1 MRSLRNLLPEA
12 ALLLAGIAVFFVVP
26 DDLGLATRV
35 VIGALFAL
43 SLDLVL
49 GYAGI
54 VTLGHAAM
62 FGVGAYAA
70 GVFAVRVWGEP
81 ISGLLVG
88 AAAGAAI
95 AWISGKLVLRS
106 HGLTSVMITL
116 AVAQV
121 LLEVASKWTSVTG
134 GDDGLSGIAVQPLLG
149 LFEFDF
155 MGRTGYLYALV
166 VLVLCFGL
174 LRRVV
179 ASPFGLAC
187 VGIRE
192 DRGRM
197 AALGYDVPRQMSIA
211 YAMGGAFAGVAGALS
226 AQITQVVGL
235 SSLGFAHSAD
245 VLVMLVLGGTGRLWG
260 ALAGTVVF
268 MLVHHAAANVDPF
281 RWMLMIGVMLVVVVM
296 ALPGGLSG
304 AAVRLWS
311 VLLGRGRGT
320 PATPTSPKPRAGSS
334 DAAGEPPRL
343 GEVTP

>member
-1 MRSLRNLLPEA
+1 MKTKLVSLLPELG
-12 ALLLAGIAVFFVVP
+12 LLMVGIAIFFAVP

-35 VIGALFAL
+35 LIGVLFAL

-88 AAAGAAI
+88 ALAGAAI
-95 AWISGKLVLRS
+95 AWVSGKLVLRS

-121 LLEVASKWTSVTG
+121 LLEVASKWSAVTG
-134 GDDGLSGIAVQPLLG
+134 GDDGLSGIQPKPLLG

-155 MGRTGYLYALV
+155 AGRTGYCYALV

-179 ASPFGLAC
+179 ASPFGLTC
-187 VGIRE
+187 IGIRE

-197 AALGYDVPRQMSIA
+197 SALGSDVPRHLTMA
-211 YAMGGAFAGVAGALS
+211 YAMGGAFAGMAGALS

-235 SSLGFAHSAD
+235 SSLSFNHSAE

-260 ALAGTVVF
+260 AILGTVTF
-268 MLVHHAAANVDPF
+268 MLVHHLAANVDPF
-281 RWMLMIGVMLVVVVM
+281 RWMLVIGCMLMAVVLAM
-296 ALPGGLSG
+296 PGGISG
-304 AAVRLWS
+304 TAQRLLFAVRR
-311 VLLGRGRGT
+311 RGSQ
-320 PATPTSPKPRAGSS
+320 A
-334 DAAGEPPRL
+334 
-343 GEVTP
+343 

>member
-1 MRSLRNLLPEA
+1 MKANLGSLLPELG
-12 ALLLAGIAVFFVVP
+12 LLLAGIAIFFIVP

-35 VIGALFAL
+35 LIGILFAL

-62 FGVGAYAA
+62 FGIGAYAA

-88 AAAGAAI
+88 ALAGAAM
-95 AWISGKLVLRS
+95 AWVSGKLVLRS

-121 LLEVASKWTSVTG
+121 LLEIASKWTRVTG
-134 GDDGLSGIAVQPLLG
+134 GDDGLSGIQTRPLLG

-155 MGRTGYLYALV
+155 TGRTGYFYALI

-179 ASPFGLAC
+179 ASPFGLTC
-187 VGIRE
+187 IGIRE

-197 AALGYDVPRQMSIA
+197 SAIGSDVPRHLTMA
-211 YAMGGAFAGVAGALS
+211 YALGGAFAGVAGALS

-235 SSLGFAHSAD
+235 SSLGFNHSAE

-260 ALAGTVVF
+260 AILGTAAF
-268 MLVHHAAANVDPF
+268 MLVHHLAANVDPF
-281 RWMLMIGVMLVVVVM
+281 RWMLVIGCMLMIVVLAM
-296 ALPGGLSG
+296 PGGISG
-304 AAVRLWS
+304 TAHRIWLAVRRS
-311 VLLGRGRGT
+311 
-320 PATPTSPKPRAGSS
+320 AS
-334 DAAGEPPRL
+334 
-343 GEVTP
+343 

>member
-1 MRSLRNLLPEA
+1 MKANLGSLLPELG
-12 ALLLAGIAVFFVVP
+12 LLLAGIAIFFIVP

-35 VIGALFAL
+35 LIGILFAL

-62 FGVGAYAA
+62 FGIGAYAA

-88 AAAGAAI
+88 ALAGAAM
-95 AWISGKLVLRS
+95 AWVSGKLVLRS

-121 LLEVASKWTSVTG
+121 LLEIASKWTRVTG
-134 GDDGLSGIAVQPLLG
+134 GDDGLSGIQTLPLLG

-155 MGRTGYLYALV
+155 TGRTGYFYALV

-179 ASPFGLAC
+179 ASPFGLTC
-187 VGIRE
+187 IGIRE

-197 AALGYDVPRQMSIA
+197 SAIGSDVPRHLTMA
-211 YAMGGAFAGVAGALS
+211 YALGGAFAGVAGALS

-235 SSLGFAHSAD
+235 SSLGFNHSAE

-260 ALAGTVVF
+260 AVLGTAAF
-268 MLVHHAAANVDPF
+268 MLVHHLAANVDPF
-281 RWMLMIGVMLVVVVM
+281 RWMLVIGCMLMIVVLAM
-296 ALPGGLSG
+296 PGGISGTAHRLWLALPRS
-304 AAVRLWS
+304 AS
-311 VLLGRGRGT
+311 
-320 PATPTSPKPRAGSS
+320 
-334 DAAGEPPRL
+334 
-343 GEVTP
+343 